1 MRPGGVREHRGV
13 GDGIPTGRVDSP
25 LAWAGGLEPAP
36 DGAGGVRAVPR
47 GSRGARTGW
56 QRARRAAP
64 LRGTAPGPPL
74 RPSDGAGS
82 AAGVRAGFRG
92 AAAAPARRVRLLY
105 SNLARSRR
113 RRGAAGRG
121 GVLVWVFF
129 SLSCVLINLI
139 SRLRRVK
146 GADPRIMGAVSGWA
160 RKMSVKEEREK
171 GPHNGA
177 FLPRPC
183 GGALS
188 HGPRR
193 GPRPGGLGGRG
204 WGRRDGGNRLAEPLD
219 AARRSRPPC
228 AGAAPRPP
236 GALPPPEGS
245 PDGRLA
251 PAPPLA
257 AQRPPPAGPA
267 RARPP
272 GGSRSR
278 RWGRLG
284 GSPGWGGAERRHLG
298 PPSRRSSRRSRGRQ
312 TAPGRSRGLGLGGA
326 APCPGLRGEAVA
338 RLRFPSG
345 SPAPSRGPAAGEVV
359 SQGSGITRG
368 YGPRR
373 CPWRG
378 GRSRSSD
385 HTKLESLKK
394 YLLIC

>member
-1 MRPGGVREHRGV
+1 M
-13 GDGIPTGRVDSP
+13 
-25 LAWAGGLEPAP
+25 
-36 DGAGGVRAVPR
+36 
-47 GSRGARTGW
+47 
-56 QRARRAAP
+56 
-64 LRGTAPGPPL
+64 
-74 RPSDGAGS
+74 
-82 AAGVRAGFRG
+82 
-92 AAAAPARRVRLLY
+92 
-105 SNLARSRR
+105 
-113 RRGAAGRG
+113 
-121 GVLVWVFF
+121 VWVFF

-193 GPRPGGLGGRG
+193 GPRRGGLGGRG

-236 GALPPPEGS
+236 GALPPPQGS

-278 RWGRLG
+278 RWGQPG

-298 PPSRRSSRRSRGRQ
+298 PPSRRSSRRSGGRQ
-312 TAPGRSRGLGLGGA
+312 TAPGRSRGLGLGGG
-326 APCPGLRGEAVA
+326 CVVPG
-338 RLRFPSG
+338 PSG
-345 SPAPSRGPAAGEVV
+345 GGGCWAPVPLRLPSPVAGLCCG
-359 SQGSGITRG
+359 GSGFARQRHHPG
-368 YGPRR
+368 VRAQAVPMA
-373 CPWRG
+373 G
-378 GRSRSSD
+378 GA
-385 HTKLESLKK
+385 LPEQ
-394 YLLIC
+394 